1 MIMTP
6 SHNDYQRVIY
16 GFNQT
21 DVPFAQHSSLTSL
34 LAAQTDAMP
43 EATAVIFGE
52 QTLSRQQLW
61 TQAQAVAA
69 CINTFSQQ
77 QDGCVGLF
85 VEPSLALMYGAWGIL
100 LSGNGYLPLSPEYPE
115 DRLRYMLEDS
125 ATQVVF
131 TQEHLRERLEQ
142 LAPPTVRIICER
154 DVAAF
159 IGQRVVSRAKADNLA
174 YVIYTSGS
182 TGKPKGVLIEQR
194 SVVNQMQ
201 WLAAEYGLGER
212 TRILQ
217 KTPMSFDAAQWEIL
231 APCCGAT
238 VVMGEPGIYKDPP
251 RLIAA
256 LRRHQVTTLQC
267 VPTLLQAILDDDDV
281 LHCASL
287 TQIFSGGEA
296 LHKRLAS
303 LCLETLPGCQLV
315 NLYGPTE
322 CTINSSAWTV
332 TAESLALEPD
342 VVSIGRPVYNT
353 RYYILDDALQP
364 VAPGETGELYI
375 GGAGLA
381 RGYLHRPE
389 LTAERFLACPFSA
402 GDPHAASVAG
412 NTLAR
417 IYKTGDLARWGEQ
430 GQVFYAGRA
439 DNQVKLRGYRI
450 ELDEI
455 RSAIETHPWVRHAAA
470 VVKND
475 PHTGYQNL
483 IAFVELNDKE
493 AALMDQG
500 RADSHHQSKANKAQV
515 YMQLSNPG
523 CRDERAGEHIIELPG
538 EQGSAQQR
546 ALAFGRKTY
555 RHYEGGAVLA
565 QDILALL
572 AEPAQHARPRAL
584 ASLTLAEFG
593 ELLRYFGR
601 FTSDERILPKYTWAS
616 PGALYATQ
624 LYLELV
630 GIAGIAPGIYYYHPL
645 KHQLVRCADAQADSG
660 PYFGC
665 HFIGKKAAIE
675 PIYKNNIEEVLNFE
689 AGHMQGVLD
698 EVLPGFGL
706 GIAAQEPRPEVKA
719 LLDVSHDDYYLTS
732 CRIDSFSKREP
743 LAVDVL
749 VQAMPKKIAD
759 LPGGMYR
766 YRDGALEPLCDTII
780 EKKHVIAINQAVYD
794 GASFGIALV
803 SQGRRGWPE
812 YVTLGR
818 QLQRLQS
825 NDLLMGLMS
834 SGYSSETGNDLPTA
848 RVLYKLLGEQC
859 GASYFCVGGRIT
871 QAQKVSEGMK
881 EDSVHMRGPTEILR
895 DDLETFL
902 PVYMLPNKILV
913 LDKLP
918 QTANGKIDLKQLAA
932 RDIELVRKAIIE
944 PRNETE
950 SRIARIWEEKLKRP
964 QFSVDD
970 NFFEVGGNSLIA
982 VAMIAAINKQLGC
995 RLPVQAIFSAPTI
1008 EKLAM
1013 QTRTQV
1019 QSASRL
1025 IPLQPRGRRSPVFC
1039 WPGLGGYCMNLRTLA
1054 LACETQRPFFGIQA
1068 SGINPGEQIDGT
1080 IKAMAARDI
1089 GLIKQQQPHGPYTL
1103 WSYSFGARVAFE
1115 AAWQIEQ
1122 AGETVE
1128 ALILIAP
1135 GSPKVRQQQAA
1146 LHSREARYDNPAYL
1160 TILFSVFMGSITHP
1174 LLEDCL
1180 NEAQDR
1186 ELFIDF
1192 IARHHQA
1199 LVREQIARITDI
1211 VSQTFEFTYS
1221 FHELN
1226 QRQIQAPVTVI
1237 KAEGDDYSFIEGS
1250 ERFSVQPPRVVTL
1263 KADHYQL
1270 LKESHIDELLKALE
1284 DDAVAEEETE
1294 ATP

>member
-6 SHNDYQRVIY
+6 SHNDYQKVIY
-16 GFNQT
+16 DFNKT
-21 DVPFAQHSSLTSL
+21 NVPFIEHSSLISL
-34 LAAQTDAMP
+34 FYSQLRAAP
-43 EATAVIFGE
+43 EAPAVVFE
-52 QTLSRQQLW
+52 QQTLSRAGLW

-69 CINTFSQQ
+69 CLNQRCDAR
-77 QDGCVGLF
+77 DGCVGLF

-100 LSGNGYLPLSPEYPE
+100 LTGNGYLPLSPEYPE
-115 DRLRYMLEDS
+115 ERLRYMLEDS
-125 ATQVVF
+125 KTRVVF
-131 TQEHLRERLEQ
+131 TQAHLRERLAQ
-142 LAPPTVRIICER
+142 LVPPSVQIICEH

-159 IGQRVVSRAKADNLA
+159 IGQQVESCATPHSPA

-182 TGKPKGVLIEQR
+182 TGKPKGVLIEHG
-194 SVVNQMQ
+194 SVVNQMH
-201 WLAAEYGLGER
+201 WLACEYQLGER

-231 APCCGAT
+231 APACGAT
-238 VVMGEPGIYKDPP
+238 VIMGEPGIYKDPP

-256 LRRHQVTTLQC
+256 IRQHQVTALQC

-303 LCLETLPGCQLV
+303 LCLETLPDCQLV

-332 TAESLALEPD
+332 TAQSLASEPE
-342 VVSIGRPVYNT
+342 VVSIGRPVFNT
-353 RYYILDDALQP
+353 RYYILNEDLQP

-381 RGYLHRPE
+381 RGYLHRPD
-389 LTAERFLACPFSA
+389 LTAERFIADPFLP
-402 GDPHAASVAG
+402 DKPH
-412 NTLAR
+412 AR

-470 VVKND
+470 IVKD
-475 PHTGYQNL
+475 CPHTGYQNL

-515 YMQLSNPG
+515 YMQLSNSG
-523 CRDERAGEHIIELPG
+523 CRDARAGERVISLPG
-538 EQGSAQQR
+538 AQETAPQR
-546 ALAFGRKTY
+546 AMAFGRKTY

-565 QDILALL
+565 QDVMTLL
-572 AEPAQHARPRAL
+572 AEPPRHAEPRAL
-584 ASLTLAEFG
+584 GALTSEAFG

-624 LYLELV
+624 LYLELSGV
-630 GIAGIAPGIYYYHPL
+630 AGIEPGIYYYHPL
-645 KHQLVRCADAQADSG
+645 NHQLVRCADAPVRTG

-689 AGHMQGVLD
+689 AGHMQGVMD
-698 EVLPGFGL
+698 DVLPGFGL
-706 GIAAQEPRPEVKA
+706 GIAAQEYRPEVKA
-719 LLDVSHDDYYLTS
+719 LLHVGDEDYYLTS
-732 CRIDSFSKREP
+732 CRIDSFSERET
-743 LAVDVL
+743 LALDVL
-749 VQAMPKKIAD
+749 VQAMPGKIAD
-759 LPGGMYR
+759 LPAGMYR
-766 YRDGALEPLCDTII
+766 YRDGALEPLCKDII
-780 EKKHVIAINQAVYD
+780 EKKHVIAINQSVYD
-794 GASFGIALV
+794 SASFGIALL
-803 SQGRRGWPE
+803 SQGRRGLQE

-818 QLQRLQS
+818 KLQRLQN
-825 NDLLMGLMS
+825 NDALMGLMT

-848 RVLYKLLGEQC
+848 RVLYKLLGADC
-859 GASYFCVGGRIT
+859 GASYFCVGGRISLT
-871 QAQKVSEGMK
+871 QKLSEGMK

-918 QTANGKIDLKQLAA
+918 QTVNGKIDLKQLAM
-932 RDIELVRKAIIE
+932 RDIDLARKTIVE
-944 PRNETE
+944 PRNKTE
-950 SRIARIWEEKLKRP
+950 SHIARIWEEKLKRS

-982 VAMIAAINKQLGC
+982 VAMVAAINKQLGC
-995 RLPVQAIFSAPTI
+995 RLPVQAIFTAPTI
-1008 EKLAM
+1008 EKLAR
-1013 QTRTQV
+1013 QADAQAE
-1019 QSASRL
+1019 SASRL
-1025 IPLQPRGRRSPVFC
+1025 IPLQPRGRQSPVFC

-1054 LACETQRPFFGIQA
+1054 VSLTTQRPFFGIQA

-1089 GLIKQQQPHGPYTL
+1089 ELIKQQQPHGPYTL
-1103 WSYSFGARVAFE
+1103 WGYSFGARVAFE
-1115 AAWQIEQ
+1115 AAWQLEQ

-1192 IARHHQA
+1192 IARHHQS

-1221 FHELN
+1221 FHELKA
-1226 QRQIQAPVTVI
+1226 RRIQAPVTVI

-1250 ERFSVQPPRVVTL
+1250 EGFSVALPRVVTL

-1270 LKESHIDELLKALE
+1270 LKESHIDELLRALTEE
-1284 DDAVAEEETE
+1284 DVAVA
-1294 ATP
+1294 

>member
-34 LAAQTDAMP
+34 LAAHTEAMP
-43 EATAVIFGE
+43 DATAVIFGE

-61 TQAQAVAA
+61 TQAHAVGA
-69 CINTFSQQ
+69 CINTFSQE
-77 QDGCVGLF
+77 QDSCIGLF
-85 VEPSLALMYGAWGIL
+85 VDPSLTLMYGAWGIL

-125 ATQVVF
+125 ATKVVF
-131 TQEHLRERLEQ
+131 TQKHLRERLEQ
-142 LAPPTVRIICER
+142 LAPPGVRIIDEC

-159 IGQRVVSRAKADNLA
+159 IGQRVASQVKADNLA

-201 WLAAEYGLGER
+201 WLQAEYGLSER

-256 LRRHQVTTLQC
+256 IRRHQVTTLQC

-281 LHCASL
+281 LQCASL

-303 LCLETLPGCQLV
+303 LCLETLPDCQLV

-353 RYYILDDALQP
+353 RYYILDDVLQP

-375 GGAGLA
+375 GGVGLA

-389 LTAERFLACPFSA
+389 LTAERFLVNPFM
-402 GDPHAASVAG
+402 DVPQ
-412 NTLAR
+412 AR

-430 GQVFYAGRA
+430 GQVFYVGRA

-523 CRDERAGEHIIELPG
+523 CRDERAAERIIKLPG
-538 EQGSAQQR
+538 EQDTAAQR

-572 AEPAQHARPRAL
+572 AEPVQHAEARAL
-584 ASLTLAEFG
+584 TSLTLTELG

-630 GIAGIAPGIYYYHPL
+630 GIAGIASGIYYYHPL
-645 KHQLVRCADAQADSG
+645 KHQLVRCADAMAHAG
-660 PYFGC
+660 AYFGC

-706 GIAAQEPRPEVKA
+706 GIAAQALRPEVKA
-719 LLDVSHDDYYLTS
+719 QLDVASEDYYLTS
-732 CRIDSFSKREP
+732 CCIDSFSQREA

-749 VQAMPKKIAD
+749 VQAMPGKIAD

-766 YRDGALEPLCDTII
+766 YRDGALEPLCETMI

-794 GASFGIALV
+794 SASFGIALL
-803 SQGRRGWPE
+803 SQGRRGWAE
-812 YVTLGR
+812 YVMLGR

-859 GASYFCVGGRIT
+859 GASYFCVGGRISL
-871 QAQKVSEGMK
+871 AQKLSEGMK

-895 DDLETFL
+895 DDLESFL

-932 RDIELVRKAIIE
+932 RDIELVRKAIVE

-1008 EKLAM
+1008 EKLAIQA
-1013 QTRTQV
+1013 QTQA
-1019 QSASRL
+1019 QSVSRL
-1025 IPLQPRGRRSPVFC
+1025 IPLQPRGRQSPVFC

-1054 LACETQRPFFGIQA
+1054 RETQRPFFGIQA
-1068 SGINPGEQIDGT
+1068 SGINPGEQIDST
-1080 IKAMAARDI
+1080 INAMAARDI

-1103 WSYSFGARVAFE
+1103 WGYSFGARVAFE
-1115 AAWQIEQ
+1115 AAWQLEQ
-1122 AGETVE
+1122 AGETVD
-1128 ALILIAP
+1128 ALVLIAP

-1146 LHSREARYDNPAYL
+1146 LHSHEARYDNPAYL

-1226 QRQIQAPVTVI
+1226 QRRIQAPVTVI

-1250 ERFSVQPPRVVTL
+1250 ECFSVQPPTVVTL
-1263 KADHYQL
+1263 RADHYQL
-1270 LKESHIDELLKALE
+1270 LKESHIDELVKALE
-1284 DDAVAEEETE
+1284 GDVVAHEETE